1 MAAIDEL
8 RAKLTSI
15 ADAIRK
21 KSGKTAVMTL
31 DDMPTEIDNLETGGG
46 GGSVSNTFSMTRK
59 NTTTGSV
66 RSMDSQ
72 FGITACSSAFT
83 CTVIKAEQTTIS

>member
-8 RAKLTSI
+8 RAKLTSV

-59 NTTTGSV
+59 NTTAGSV
-66 RSMDSQ
+66 RSTGFQ
-72 FGITACSSAFT
+72 FSVDASSSVFA
-83 CTVIKAEQTTIS
+83 CTVVKAEQTTIS